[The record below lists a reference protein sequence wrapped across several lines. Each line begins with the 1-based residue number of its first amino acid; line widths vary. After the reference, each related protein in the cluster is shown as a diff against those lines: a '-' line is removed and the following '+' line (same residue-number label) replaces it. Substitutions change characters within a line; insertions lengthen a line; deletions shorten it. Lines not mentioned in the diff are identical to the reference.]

1 MEMANERLLNHRH
14 DYHRLLGRRS
24 GPRLVA
30 DRGRQ
35 MIESIGYGMMAV
47 GAVGAC
53 WGVARLIDPTCYDK
67 PKPTNTDTLF
77 RGAKQCHNCL
87 HHSISPEHPLLAC
100 GQRGVKV
107 EPHHFCDEWA

>member
-1 MEMANERLLNHRH
+1 
-14 DYHRLLGRRS
+14 
-24 GPRLVA
+24 
-30 DRGRQ
+30 

-53 WGVARLIDPTCYDK
+53 CGVARIVESFSYDK
-67 PKPTNTDTLF
+67 PKQKIPHTDTLF

-100 GQRGVKV
+100 GQRGVKF
-107 EPHHFCDEWA
+107 EPNHFCDEWA

>member
-1 MEMANERLLNHRH
+1 MNYLAWFLIV
-14 DYHRLLGRRS
+14 S
-24 GPRLVA
+24 GA
-30 DRGRQ
+30 
-35 MIESIGYGMMAV
+35 IAV
-47 GAVGAC
+47 LWAIYKMFEPSCCQDA
-53 WGVARLIDPTCYDK
+53 
-67 PKPTNTDTLF
+67 KPTYSDTLF